1 MKQLMIGQ
9 TEGTQIKWI
18 YKKCVV
24 LLLICDVS
32 TYIKENSNKQNNYSY
47 KAVSRFH
54 TENSFFFPP
63 PKRKWKKE
71 LAKYKQRQ
79 YMHLLQ
85 KSNGLLIIMIQHF
98 YKVSYN

>member
-54 TENSFFFPP
+54 TENSFFFFFPEE
-63 PKRKWKKE
+63 KMKERIWKVQAATIHALTAEVKWI
-71 LAKYKQRQ
+71 A
-79 YMHLLQ
+79 
-85 KSNGLLIIMIQHF
+85 
-98 YKVSYN
+98 YNNDTTFS